1 MIGNDRYLLW
11 QGRREAYA
19 VFQPSSIALDENVHL
34 FDALEDVLL
43 NLVCVSL
50 EERSELPGN
59 PYLTGV
65 PGIPRLQLAF
75 VLYPKSFLSFLEPV
89 ILQRYYSMSKSEWK
103 VHHLGLT
110 LVSAL
115 AETLP

>member
-19 VFQPSSIALDENVHL
+19 VFQPSSIALYENVHL
-34 FDALEDVLL
+34 FDSLEDVLL

-59 PYLTGV
+59 PYLTDV
-65 PGIPRLQLAF
+65 SGIPLLRLAF

-89 ILQRYYSMSKSEWK
+89 ILERHYNMSKSEWK
-103 VHHLGLT
+103 VHNLGLT
-110 LVSAL
+110 LMTAL